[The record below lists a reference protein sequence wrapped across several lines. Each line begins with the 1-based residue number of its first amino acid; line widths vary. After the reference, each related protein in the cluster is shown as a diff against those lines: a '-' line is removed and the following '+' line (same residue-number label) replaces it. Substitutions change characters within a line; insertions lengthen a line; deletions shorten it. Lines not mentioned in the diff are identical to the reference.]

1 MNFVALT
8 SIYECMCID
17 IQTRTG
23 ARPQLVCR
31 NAAHSKFRCNF
42 QALCA
47 SGMTDRLGDDIFR
60 MHTPHA
66 RFRETSPL
74 NAEAQ
79 SEVSLRWVVQT
90 SDLRGCEV

>member
-1 MNFVALT
+1 MHA
-8 SIYECMCID
+8 
-17 IQTRTG
+17 

-31 NAAHSKFRCNF
+31 NAAHSK
-42 QALCA
+42 
-47 SGMTDRLGDDIFR
+47 GVTDRLGNDIFR

-90 SDLRGCEV
+90 SDLRGSEV